1 MSSAYDA
8 AQWADFGVA
17 VVGATAALAG
27 LLFVAVS
34 INIERILRY
43 PTLPRMAATTLILFG
58 TALFAGI
65 LLLVP
70 GQTHRA
76 LGTELLLLGILAAL
90 VTLPSQLVQGS
101 RYEETPVWAWV
112 LTRPTPV
119 VLTSLS
125 AGAGRRRLQLPGPGR
140 SVLARRHRARGD
152 LRRPRERVGAPGR
165 DPALRMPPTWWTGER
180 VGSGRGIMAPW

>member
-8 AQWADFGVA
+8 AQWAEFGVA

-34 INIERILRY
+34 INIERILRF

-76 LGTELLLLGILAAL
+76 LGTELLLLGVLAAL
-90 VTLPSQLVQGS
+90 VTLPC
-101 RYEETPVWAWV
+101 A
-112 LTRPTPV
+112 
-119 VLTSLS
+119 
-125 AGAGRRRLQLPGPGR
+125 A
-140 SVLARRHRARGD
+140 RARGPGT
-152 LRRPRERVGAPGR
+152 RRRRC
-165 DPALRMPPTWWTGER
+165 
-180 VGSGRGIMAPW
+180 GRGCSPARPPSC

>member
-8 AQWADFGVA
+8 AQWAEFGVA

-34 INIERILRY
+34 INIERILRF
-43 PTLPRMAATTLILFG
+43 PTLPRMAGTTLILFG

-76 LGTELLLLGILAAL
+76 LGTELLLLGVLAAL
-90 VTLPSQLVQGS
+90 VTLPWQLFEGS
-101 RYEETPVWAWV
+101 RYEETPLWAWV
-112 LTRPTPV
+112 LTHPTPV

-125 AGAGRRRLQLPGPGR
+125 LVLAGAGYSFQGLGGLYWLVVT
-140 SVLARRHRARGD
+140 VLAAIFGGLVNAWVLLVEI
-152 LRRPRERVGAPGR
+152 LR
-165 DPALRMPPTWWTGER
+165 
-180 VGSGRGIMAPW
+180 

>member
-1 MSSAYDA
+1 VPSAYDA

-70 GQTHRA
+70 GQSHRA
-76 LGTELLLLGILAAL
+76 LGTELLLLGIASAL
-90 VTLPSQLVQGS
+90 VTLPWVLVES
-101 RYEETPVWAWV
+101 RYEETEWWAWLVTRPFPVLATSVSLLLAGAGYTFQGLGGLYWLVVAVLAAIFGGLVSAWV
-112 LTRPTPV
+112 LLV
-119 VLTSLS
+119 EI
-125 AGAGRRRLQLPGPGR
+125 
-140 SVLARRHRARGD
+140 
-152 LRRPRERVGAPGR
+152 LR
-165 DPALRMPPTWWTGER
+165 
-180 VGSGRGIMAPW
+180 